1 MTTEPTDSIDTNDGD
16 GSTPVKDGLSG
27 RVAPLA
33 REAVDAVGPEAGGER
48 GSEAASTNDSG
59 AETENSSGSPDDV
72 EGLNKAAGP
81 AQESNDQAA
90 DGRSLTTDTSPS
102 D

>member
-1 MTTEPTDSIDTNDGD
+1 MTTEPTESIDTNDGD
-16 GSTPVKDGLSG
+16 GTAPVKDGLSG
-27 RVAPLA
+27 RVEPLA
-33 REAVDAVGPEAGGER
+33 REAVDAVGPEAGAEP
-48 GSEAASTNDSG
+48 GSANDSR

-90 DGRSLTTDTSPS
+90 DSRSLTTDTSPS